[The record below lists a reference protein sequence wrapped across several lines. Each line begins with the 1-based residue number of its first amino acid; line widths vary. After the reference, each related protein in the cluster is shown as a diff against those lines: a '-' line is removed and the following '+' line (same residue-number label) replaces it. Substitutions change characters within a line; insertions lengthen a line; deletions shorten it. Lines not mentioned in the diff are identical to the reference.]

1 MKRTYPLT
9 GPFNP
14 SHAMRHT
21 IRIFSL
27 WLASLLLFSGLAA
40 QQRVG
45 VNTLNP
51 VRQLEVAGSGAQYL
65 RVHSLTNLGTRTG
78 IEFMRGA
85 PESTARDWKIENAVG
100 PLEVRTAN
108 DDFATP
114 GYPAMTLYDTDRVS
128 IGSGSPLVP
137 LQVNDGEEA
146 SNTGAG
152 HLILGPSGSTQMVL
166 DGDEILVR
174 SNSQPANLLLQSDGG
189 NTWFGEGQV
198 IMATGGGGVGIHPT
212 GILAGLNVSDS
223 DMQVTLRNPDNGMND
238 WFIGASDESWSVG
251 DDQLLFSP
259 NGTSA
264 SAVLRLRNTT
274 ENNGTVAPVSIVS
287 SSTQS
292 MLLDGNEI
300 DTQSPLYIN
309 HNSDNH
315 TYVNPQ
321 GGLVGVGTSSPDAKL
336 HIKSSE
342 WGLGLSRNLS
352 TWWMTPANGSGNLN
366 FYRITNLLAYVS
378 YAGGGAWVAVS
389 DQRLKTD
396 IRPLEPVL
404 EKIKRLGL
412 YRYRFISH
420 PDGPEDIG
428 VIAQEAIELFP
439 EAVTGEPG
447 RYGVAYD
454 VLTTVAIRGLQEQQE
469 QLTDLLRRAD
479 DALARK

>member
-1 MKRTYPLT
+1 
-9 GPFNP
+9 
-14 SHAMRHT
+14 MRHHNLFHALWL
-21 IRIFSL
+21 FSL
-27 WLASLLLFSGLAA
+27 LCCSGLSA

-45 VNTLNP
+45 VNTLHP

-65 RVHSLTNLGTRTG
+65 RVHSLTNLGTRAG

-85 PESTARDWKIENAVG
+85 PESTARDWKIENAIG
-100 PLEVRTAN
+100 LLEIRTGN

-114 GYPAMTLYDTDRVS
+114 GYPAMTLHADDRVS
-128 IGSGSPLVP
+128 LGIGSPLAP

-152 HLILGPSGSTQMVL
+152 HLILGPAGSTQMVL

-174 SNSQPANLLLQSDGG
+174 NSSQPANLFLQPDGG

-198 IMATGGGGVGIHPT
+198 FMATGGGRVGIHPT
-212 GILAGLNVSDS
+212 SLEAGLNVSDS

-238 WFIGASDESWSVG
+238 WFIGASDGPWSIG
-251 DDQLLFSP
+251 DDQLVFSP
-259 NGTSA
+259 GGASA
-264 SAVLRLRNTT
+264 AAVLRLRNTP
-274 ENNGTVAPVSIVS
+274 ENTGTVAPVSIVS

-292 MLLDGNEI
+292 MRFDGNEI
-300 DTQSPLYIN
+300 DTESPLYIN
-309 HNSDNH
+309 HNSDENI
-315 TYVNPQ
+315 YVNPI
-321 GGLVGVGTSSPDAKL
+321 GGRVGIGTSSPDAKL
-336 HIKSSE
+336 HVKSSE
-342 WGLGLSRNLS
+342 WGLGLSRGLS
-352 TWWMTPANGSGNLN
+352 TWWMAPANGSGNLN

-412 YRYRFISH
+412 YRYRFISQ

-428 VIAQEAIELFP
+428 VIAQEAIQLFP

-447 RYGVAYD
+447 HYGVAYD
-454 VLTTVAIRGLQEQQE
+454 VLTTVAIRGLQEQQD